1 MRFVYPEFLWALLA
15 LAIPVIIHLFNFR
28 KYKTLYFS
36 SLRFLKFVDQQTRST
51 QKLKHY
57 LVLALRI
64 LALTSIVIAFAQ
76 PYIPVEE
83 STGIGGKNVITI
95 YLDNSFSMTAKGAE
109 GELLSEAREFARKVI
124 TDANLETC
132 FILHTNDLSG
142 IEKRILTKPEALE
155 YLDKIE
161 IGPMIRTVN
170 QVIAWERDFIRSEQK
185 NGRRISASQHLL
197 LSDFQKINCDFSE
210 IETDNSYYY
219 YPVRFSPQERSNLY
233 IDSVWFT
240 SPVRRIGSNN
250 ELNIRVVNESS
261 EDLANVEIKFRL
273 EGMSRDI
280 FLDIPKNSNTETIIN
295 FTEKGAG
302 YKQGKITVND
312 RQLFWDDDYFFS
324 YAVKE
329 QAGVLIIN
337 GETADLSVERIYGLE
352 PYFKTSSISENS
364 FNADELKTAD
374 LVVLNGLNEITSG
387 MTEQLVAFAQS
398 GGSLGIIPGKEI
410 KTGSYNLLLD
420 QLDLP
425 SIGKINSVGTKIRT
439 LEYDDPFFFG
449 MFDKKRKE
457 LNLNA
462 VSKSYGL
469 SNGGRSNYFE
479 LMSLQN
485 GQHLFVRSRNSFN
498 AFLLATSLDPA
509 FSSLTSESIFPAIIL
524 RMGELSQRPTPL
536 AVTLGKDAVYPLYD
550 VPQGEEPVHLVND
563 KVDFIPRTDRK
574 GIVNYMIL
582 SGIESTENLTPGN
595 YQIIGGQKKGSLSIN
610 LPREESRI
618 DCMELDEVVE
628 GLNLAG
634 LKNVSASEI
643 DQGQSLAKID
653 IDKPFEYWRVFII
666 LALVFLCAEM
676 LVLKLWK

>member
-57 LVLALRI
+57 LVLALRL
-64 LALTSIVIAFAQ
+64 LALTSIIIAFAQ

-83 STGIGGKNVITI
+83 SSGKGGKNIITI

-109 GELLSEAREFARKVI
+109 GELFSEAREFARKVI
-124 TDANLETC
+124 TDASLETG
-132 FILHTNDLSG
+132 FVLHTNDLSG

-155 YLDKIE
+155 YLDKIK
-161 IGPMIRTVN
+161 IGPMVRTVN
-170 QVIAWERDFIRSEQK
+170 QIISWERELLRSEQK
-185 NGRRISASQHLL
+185 NGKRISASQHVL

-210 IETDNSYYY
+210 IETDNSSFY

-250 ELNIRVVNESS
+250 ELNIRVVNESD

-273 EGMSRDI
+273 ENINRDI
-280 FLDIPKNSNTETIIN
+280 FIDIPKKSKTETIIN
-295 FTEKGAG
+295 YTEKGSG
-302 YKQGKITVND
+302 VKQAKITVND
-312 RQLFWDDDYFFS
+312 RQLFWDDDFYFS
-324 YAVKE
+324 YAVKD

-337 GETADLSVERIYGLE
+337 GESADVSIERIYALE
-352 PYFKTSSISENS
+352 PYFKTSVISENS
-364 FNADELKTAD
+364 FNADALKNTD
-374 LVVLNGLNEITSG
+374 LIVLNGLNEITSG
-387 MTEQLVAFAQS
+387 LTEQLVSFAQS

-410 KTGSYNLLLD
+410 KSGSYNLLLD
-420 QLDLP
+420 QLNLP
-425 SIGKINSVGTKIRT
+425 SIGRVNTVGTKIRT
-439 LEYDDPFFFG
+439 FEYEDPFFFG
-449 MFDKKRKE
+449 MFDKKKKE

-462 VSKSYGL
+462 VSKSYSL
-469 SNGGRSNYFE
+469 SNSGQSNFFE
-479 LMSLQN
+479 LMTLQN
-485 GQHLFVRSRNSFN
+485 GQPLFVRSKNSFN
-498 AFLLATSLDPA
+498 AFLLATSLDPT
-509 FSSLTSESIFPAIIL
+509 FSSLTSESIFPAIVL

-550 VPQGEEPVHLVND
+550 VPQGEEPVHLVNG
-563 KVDFIPRTDRK
+563 KVDFIPRTARK
-574 GIVNYMIL
+574 GIVTYMVL
-582 SGIESTENLTPGN
+582 SGIESTENLIPGN
-595 YQIIGGQKKGSLSIN
+595 YQILGGQKKGSLSIN

-618 DCMELDEVVE
+618 DCLEINEVVE

-643 DQGQSLAKID
+643 DQGQSMAKID

-666 LALVFLCAEM
+666 LALVFLGAEM